1 MGLAKVRTSGK
12 TFNPQKPN
20 FFVRVRIDLY
30 ATLREK
36 YGKSIEVEC
45 DGTLKGAFLAASKR
59 LGDDFLKEVLD
70 EHGNFRNDRI
80 ITVNGR
86 NIKDEFVEKLPE
98 NARIAVFPPVAG
110 GV

>member
-1 MGLAKVRTSGK
+1 MKVR
-12 TFNPQKPN
+12 
-20 FFVRVRIDLY
+20 IELY

-45 DGTLKGAFLAASKR
+45 DGTLKGAFIAASKI
-59 LGDDFLKEVLD
+59 LGDDFLKEVFD
-70 EHGNFRNDRI
+70 ESGNFRNDRI

-86 NIKDEFVEKLPE
+86 NIKDEMIERLSE

-110 GV
+110 G